1 MSEAPSTDLKR
12 RLHLRHLVMLSVGGT
27 IASGFLLFSGQAI
40 GIAGPLVVV
49 TFVVAAIITTL
60 VMACLAELS
69 VNSPTAAVAG
79 SFATYARK
87 AMGPLAGFLTGW
99 NYWLAWVMG
108 AATESVAAGTYIHVY
123 VHSIPI
129 WVVAAI
135 IVAIEMIVNLVGVL
149 FMGEYEFILSTLK
162 LIALAVF
169 IVVGLAAILGFGFHS
184 TGVGNYTNAGGFAP
198 KGLGAAFTA
207 LFTVFFAYTGIELV
221 GVAAEESHNP
231 ERDVPR
237 ALMLTCALVAGVFI
251 VGILVLMALLPWNE
265 LATTTNSPFVIAFK
279 SLHITVIANIFV
291 LVVIAASLS
300 AVDGG
305 LYTASRMMFALS
317 REGYFPK
324 RLSATHKYRKVP
336 SLAILITSLCIF
348 TGAVLAFFYPSSAY
362 ILVASLAT
370 FGWLFAWF
378 MIPLSLMIYRHRGG
392 KSYVDR
398 LPWKV
403 WWYPVVPIVSM
414 IAVLVALG
422 GEFFFGSGTKI
433 GPITIPGSGAVVV
446 YGIIW
451 TLIWAAYFQIKG
463 RHYTHGDEWRAQEE
477 TRAGI
482 AEVEAEWGVV
492 STDGVKIEP

>member
-1 MSEAPSTDLKR
+1 MAEAKSTDLKR
-12 RLHLRHLVMLSVGGT
+12 RLRLRHLVMLSVGGT

-49 TFVVAAIITTL
+49 TFVVAGIITTL

-123 VHSIPI
+123 VSSIPI

-135 IVAIEMIVNLVGVL
+135 IVAVEMTVNLVGVL
-149 FMGEYEFILSTLK
+149 FMGEYEFILSTIK
-162 LIALAVF
+162 LVALVVF
-169 IVVGLAAILGFGFHS
+169 ILIGLAAILGIGFS
-184 TGVGNYTNAGGFAP
+184 THGVGNYTNNGGFAP

-221 GVAAEESHNP
+221 GVAAEESDRP

-237 ALMLTCALVAGVFI
+237 ALMLTCGIVGIVFI
-251 VGILVLMALLPWNE
+251 AGILVLMAILPWKD
-265 LATTTNSPFVIAFK
+265 LATTTNSPFVIALQ
-279 SLHITVIANIFV
+279 SLHIKVIADIFV

-300 AVDGG
+300 SVDGG

-324 RLSATHKYRKVP
+324 RLSETHKNRKVP

-370 FGWLFAWF
+370 FGWMFAWF
-378 MIPLSLMIYRHRGG
+378 MIPLSLVIYRRRGG
-392 KSYVDR
+392 KAYVDA

-403 WWYPVVPIVSM
+403 AWYPVLPIVAM
-414 IAVLVALG
+414 IAVLIALG
-422 GEFFFGSGTKI
+422 GQFFFGSGTKI
-433 GPITIPGSGAVVV
+433 GPLTIPGSGAVVV
-446 YGIIW
+446 YGVIW
-451 TLIWAAYFQIKG
+451 TLVWAIYFLIWG
-463 RHYTHGDEWRAQEE
+463 RHFTHGDEWRKEEE

-482 AEVEAEWGVV
+482 DQIEGEWGVV
-492 STDGVKIEP
+492 STDGVPIEP